1 MNKFQTGS
9 LRLYFYIN
17 NKKKSRLYCILYI
30 GSYKVKTNQTMTK
43 SKREEKEKR
52 FNLPLIQSKINVKY
66 LYYIYSGYILTK

>member
-9 LRLYFYIN
+9 LRLYFYI